1 MSYSCPD
8 PSKLLLTFPAP
19 AKLLASLYPALLYPN
34 LAPFPAL
41 LQLCSRSYPSPYI
54 LVQQLPCSCPAP
66 ALLLHCPCPFS
77 CSAPSLVLLLLC
89 FSPATASAILLLL
102 PSFFSCP
109 APALLL
115 LWRLSYPCP
124 ASSSPLLLPGSC
136 SYPAYTPASTLV
148 LLLPYS
154 GIPALLFLRLS
165 SYPAPTLF
173 LVLLRSCTAPLQ
185 LQPWTCPNPAPAPPP
200 S

>member
-1 MSYSCPD
+1 MVPKICTVGQRVSLIPCSFPAPAFSLSYSCPD

-115 LWRLSYPCP
+115 LGCP
-124 ASSSPLLLPGSC
+124 THALLLLLPC
-136 SYPAYTPASTLV
+136 FCLAPAPTQPIL
-148 LLLPYS
+148 LLLPWSCCY
-154 GIPALLFLRLS
+154 PTPEFLRCS
-165 SYPAPTLF
+165 FSVSAPTL
-173 LVLLRSCTAPLQ
+173 LLPRS
-185 LQPWTCPNPAPAPPP
+185 
-200 S
+200 